1 MQNAKCKI
9 EIFKLCKLFCILHF
23 AFYILISVP
32 LGAEIRT
39 RLSPSPQ
46 RTLESAGA
54 VLLYSTP
61 ATVNGNR
68 ATLGAYTFP
77 AAPSSAGAEAARLL
91 NLPHAPSADG
101 LVTSDGRTH
110 LIVLPGANPFQSLLM
125 VAQYDAAPNKNA
137 GVEFPENLPR
147 PDNAA
152 PTFSATLDATQTS
165 FAAAVSTASPEAL
178 HDDMRRRLLA
188 QKWQA
193 ALPATSAQ
201 SMAVYSRGN
210 AVFLVF
216 TAPQADGSTRLS
228 LLQRLTSDK

>member
-1 MQNAKCKI
+1 MR
-9 EIFKLCKLFCILHF
+9 FYILHF

-46 RTLESAGA
+46 RALESAGA
-54 VLLYSTP
+54 TLLYSTP

-68 ATLGAYTFP
+68 ATLGAYAYP
-77 AAPSSAGAEAARLL
+77 AAPSSAGAEAARIL
-91 NLPHAPSADG
+91 NLPHAPSSGG
-101 LVTSDGRTH
+101 LITGDGRTH
-110 LIVLPGANPFQSLLM
+110 LIVLPGAAAFQSILM
-125 VAQYDAAPNKNA
+125 VAQYDAAPKKNA
-137 GVEFPENLPR
+137 GIEFPANLPH
-147 PDNAA
+147 PADTT

-165 FAAAVSTASPEAL
+165 FAAATSMASPGEL
-178 HDDMRRRLLA
+178 HADMRQRLLA
-188 QKWQA
+188 QKWQP

-210 AVFLVF
+210 AVFVVL

-228 LLQRLTSDK
+228 LLQRLTSNQ